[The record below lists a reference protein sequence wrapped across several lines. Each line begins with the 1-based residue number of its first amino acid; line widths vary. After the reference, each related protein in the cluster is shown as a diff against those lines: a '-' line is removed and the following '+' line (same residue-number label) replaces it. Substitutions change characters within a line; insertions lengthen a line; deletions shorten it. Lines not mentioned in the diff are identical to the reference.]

1 MIKRVTWFV
10 AGAAAGAAGAVAT
23 GRRVRRAAE
32 RLLPVNVARS
42 TMQGVE
48 RRRQAVVA
56 AVREGKA
63 AMVAKEHELRARR
76 DGHPVVG
83 GQMPVADPLLAT
95 GPVIDAE
102 VRDLDAWRRDAGA
115 RARGRGLHRHRH
127 RA

>member
-10 AGAAAGAAGAVAT
+10 AGAATGAAGAVAA
-23 GRRVRRAAE
+23 GRRVRRAAD
-32 RLLPVNVARS
+32 LLAPTNVAR
-42 TMQGVE
+42 QAAHGVA
-48 RRRQAVVA
+48 RRKDAVVA

-83 GQMPVADPLLAT
+83 GLGPAESVVVT

-102 VRDLDAWRRDAGA
+102 IRDLDAWRRTG
-115 RARGRGLHRHRH
+115 RARGHRNRR

>member
-10 AGAAAGAAGAVAT
+10 AGAATGAAGAVAA
-23 GRRVRRAAE
+23 GRRVRRAAD
-32 RLLPVNVARS
+32 RLAPANVAR
-42 TMQGVE
+42 QAAHGVA
-48 RRRQAVVA
+48 RRKDAVVA

-83 GQMPVADPLLAT
+83 GLGPAESVIVT

-102 VRDLDAWRRDAGA
+102 IRDLDAWRRMG
-115 RARGRGLHRHRH
+115 RARGHRNRR

>member
-10 AGAAAGAAGAVAT
+10 AGAATGAAGAVAA

-32 RLLPVNVARS
+32 KLMPTNVARS
-42 TMQGVE
+42 TMHGVE

-63 AMVAKEHELRARR
+63 AMIAKEHELRARR

-83 GQMPVADPLLAT
+83 GLGVGDGALIT
-95 GPVIDAE
+95 SPVIDTTVDAA
-102 VRDLDAWRRDAGA
+102 VSDLDAWRRSNG
-115 RARGRGLHRHRH
+115 RVRGHRGRR

>member
-10 AGAAAGAAGAVAT
+10 AGAATGAAGAVAA

-32 RLLPVNVARS
+32 KLLPANVARS
-42 TMQGVE
+42 TVQSVE

-56 AVREGKA
+56 AVREGRA

-83 GQMPVADPLLAT
+83 GSLPVADPLLAT

-102 VRDLDAWRRDAGA
+102 VRDLDAWRREAPN
-115 RARGRGLHRHRH
+115 RGRSRGLHRHRH

>member
-10 AGAAAGAAGAVAT
+10 AGAATGAAGAVAA

-32 RLLPVNVARS
+32 RLLPTNVARQAAS
-42 TMQGVE
+42 TVA
-48 RRRQAVVA
+48 RKKHAVAA

-63 AMVAKEHELRARR
+63 AMIAKEHELRARR

-83 GQMPVADPLLAT
+83 GLGPTDGVLVA
-95 GPVIDAE
+95 GPVIEAE
-102 VRDLDAWRRDAGA
+102 VRDLDSWRGSAG
-115 RARGRGLHRHRH
+115 RARLHRSRR